1 MRKTKSPSN
10 PDQVSKIL
18 VLRLSHLGDV
28 LLTIPLLK
36 ALDQIF
42 RRAEISFCTRPEY
55 LPLLS
60 MVSAVDRTIT
70 VLPDDIRLNGKK
82 LINQINQSGP
92 YQLLLDLHDIPVTR
106 TLRSAISSERVL
118 VSPKYTLER
127 WLLVLL
133 KKDLLPPQWQVAEG
147 HLSLLQELGYDVE
160 PTDYHLEI
168 DESVGRKLAEE
179 HNVALSPPPIA
190 LAPFATRPTKEWLAK
205 HYLELARLA
214 HAQWKTTMLI
224 FGSKAERERGQALAL
239 DMQKNGLNA
248 VSLAGELSLA
258 ELPHLLSQCSVL
270 VGGDTGLVHLA
281 GACGIPT
288 LAIFG
293 PTTTRLGFAPLGDNS
308 IVVGCE
314 LSCRP
319 CSRHG
324 GECCPLGTLE
334 CMEKLQPQQACH
346 LLSDLLTV
354 VGK

>member
-1 MRKTKSPSN
+1 MRKTKPPSN

-55 LPLLS
+55 IPLLS
-60 MVSAVDRTIT
+60 MVSAVDRAIA
-70 VLPDDIRLNGKK
+70 VLPEDLKSNKRELVGR
-82 LINQINQSGP
+82 INQSGP
-92 YQLLLDLHDIPVTR
+92 YQLLLDLHDTPVTR
-106 TLRSAISSERVL
+106 TLRSAISAERVL

-127 WLLVLL
+127 WLLVLV
-133 KKDLLPPQWQVAEG
+133 KKDLLPPQWQVAER

-160 PTDYHLEI
+160 LNDYYLEI
-168 DESVGRKLAEE
+168 DKSVGKKLAGK
-179 HNVALSPPPIA
+179 HNIDLSSPPMA

-205 HYLELARLA
+205 YYVELARLA
-214 HAQWKTTMLI
+214 RSQWKTAMLI
-224 FGSKAERERGQALAL
+224 LGSTAERERGQALAL
-239 DMQKNGLNA
+239 EMQKNGLNA

-258 ELPHLLSQCSVL
+258 ELPHLLSQCAVL

-308 IVVGCE
+308 IAVGCE

-334 CMEKLQPQQACH
+334 CMEKLKPQEVYH

-354 VGK
+354 AGK